1 MPAYVVTVLLAYLV
15 YHFRTAGP
23 NPGHTWEGLFRNLT
37 LTQLYTD
44 NYVYSYLHQGLTQ
57 MWSLAVEVSFYA
69 VLPGLAYLLLVVL
82 CRRQWRPWL
91 LLASMAALGLI
102 TPLWLMLVHDS
113 HWLPDGA
120 TLWLPTYLLW
130 FLGGMA
136 LAVLQSMGVRCYGF
150 VAVPLAL
157 ICYFIAATPI
167 AGEPTTS
174 PKALSEAIVKAV
186 FYAVIAAL
194 VLAPPG
200 AGDQRGWYNR
210 FLASR
215 PWCGWGDLLRDLPGA
230 SGAHGDRDGRDP
242 AQAGLHRIDGRTVR
256 RDDGADH
263 PGVVVAAPV
272 HPGAVSAP
280 YRRPC

>member
-1 MPAYVVTVLLAYLV
+1 MGAGGGREPAGALGAPLRLAPGAAHHAAYVVTVLLAYLV

-69 VLPGLAYLLLVVL
+69 VLPALAYLLLVVL
-82 CRRQWRPWL
+82 CRRRWRPWL
-91 LLASMAALGLI
+91 LLAALAALGLI
-102 TPLWLMLVHDS
+102 TPLWLAFVHDS

-120 TLWLPTYLLW
+120 PLWLPTYLLW

-157 ICYFIAATPI
+157 ICYFIASTPI
-167 AGEPTTS
+167 AGS
-174 PKALSEAIVKAV
+174 PRPRPRSC
-186 FYAVIAAL
+186 
-194 VLAPPG
+194 P
-200 AGDQRGWYNR
+200 RR
-210 FLASR
+210 SSR
-215 PWCGWGDLLRDLPGA
+215 RCSTR
-230 SGAHGDRDGRDP
+230 
-242 AQAGLHRIDGRTVR
+242 
-256 RDDGADH
+256 
-263 PGVVVAAPV
+263 
-272 HPGAVSAP
+272 
-280 YRRPC
+280 